1 MSENLLL
8 FFGRL
13 HPLLVHLPIGILML
27 AICLHFLARRPK
39 FASFGLLMPVLW
51 FAGAVSAVL
60 ACVAGF
66 LLKLSGGYD
75 QGSVDTHQYLGIG
88 LAISSV
94 LLVVFG
100 NKAIFKKLQTPAVLV
115 VIILLTAT
123 GHYGG
128 NLTHGDD
135 YLTQPV
141 YALIGKGPGKK
152 ERPPI
157 TNVNEA
163 LVYQDLVEPV
173 LEQKCWQ
180 CHSSKKQKGDLRLDT
195 EEYLLKGG
203 ENGEILVAGNAD
215 KSDLYKRLVLPL
227 NHDDRMPPKGK
238 PQLTEAEVQLIHWWI
253 TAGKGDFKKKVAQV
267 DKDQNIDEIIA
278 EVSQRSGQNTE
289 STQPSEIPDVKVAPA
304 NPEHVRQ
311 LQNKGVVL
319 MPVAKDSPF
328 LTANLV
334 NAKSFSNADMQL
346 LANLREQILWLDMS
360 GSTISDAGLQ
370 PLAGFKNLTR
380 LSLDNTA
387 VTDAGLKHLAPLT
400 NLHYLNLYGTQ
411 VSDAGLKSL
420 TACKSLKSLYLWQTQ
435 VTPQGVA
442 ALQKARG
449 NGLHV
454 NFQST
459 TDTTGTL

>member
-1 MSENLLL
+1 MSENLVL

-27 AICLHFLARRPK
+27 AICLHFLARRPT
-39 FASFGLLMPVLW
+39 FATINPLMPVLW
-51 FAGAVSAVL
+51 FAGAVSAIL

-75 QGSVDTHQYLGIG
+75 PEAVDAHQYAGIA
-88 LAISSV
+88 LAVFAILLV
-94 LLVVFG
+94 LLR
-100 NKAIFKKLQTPAVLV
+100 NKAFFKKLQTPAVLAV
-115 VIILLTAT
+115 LILLTAT

-141 YALIGKGPGKK
+141 YAIIGKSPGKK
-152 ERPPI
+152 VRPPI
-157 TNVNEA
+157 KNVNEA

-195 EEYLLKGG
+195 QENLLKGG

-253 TAGKGDFKKKVAQV
+253 TAGKGDFTKKVAQV
-267 DKDQNIDEIIA
+267 AKDPAINEIIA
-278 EVSQRSGQNTE
+278 EVSLGSGQTSE

-311 LQNKGVVL
+311 LQSKGVVL

-328 LTANLV
+328 LTVNLV
-334 NAKSFSNADMQL
+334 NATNFSDADMQL

-360 GSTISDAGLQ
+360 ETNITDKGL
-370 PLAGFKNLTR
+370 PLLAGFKNLTR

-387 VTDAGLKHLAPLT
+387 ITDAGLQHLAALT
-400 NLHYLNLYGTQ
+400 NLHYLNLYGTKI
-411 VSDAGLKSL
+411 SDKGLKSL
-420 TACKSLKSLYLWQTQ
+420 TACKKLKSLYLWQTG

-442 ALQKARG
+442 ALQQARG
-449 NGLHV
+449 TQLAI
-454 NFQST
+454 NFQPAS
-459 TDTTGTL
+459 DTSGTL

>member
-1 MSENLLL
+1 MSENLIL

-13 HPLLVHLPIGILML
+13 HPLLVHLPIGILLL
-27 AICLHFLARRPK
+27 AVCLHFLGRRTA
-39 FASFGLLMPVLW
+39 FAFIVPLMPVLW

-60 ACVAGF
+60 ACLAGF

-75 QGSVDTHQYLGIG
+75 EGAVDTHQYLGIA
-88 LAISSV
+88 LAIFSV
-94 LLVVFG
+94 LLFLFRSKAVF
-100 NKAIFKKLQTPAVLV
+100 KRLQTPAVLV
-115 VIILLTAT
+115 VLILLSAT

-128 NLTHGDD
+128 NLTHGED

-141 YALIGKGPGKK
+141 YAIIGKSPGKK
-152 ERPPI
+152 VRPPI

-195 EEYLLKGG
+195 KEHLLKGG
-203 ENGEILVAGNAD
+203 ENGQILVAGNAE

-238 PQLTEAEVQLIHWWI
+238 PQLSEAEVQLIHWWI
-253 TAGKGDFKKKVAQV
+253 TKGKGDFTKKVAQV
-267 DKDQNIDEIIA
+267 EKDKVIDEIIA
-278 EVSQRSGQNTE
+278 EVSQGGEPGE
-289 STQPSEIPDVKVAPA
+289 STGTSEIPDVKVSLADPA
-304 NPEHVRQ
+304 QIKQ
-311 LQNKGVVL
+311 LQQKGVVL
-319 MPVAKDSPF
+319 TPLAKGSPF

-334 NAKSFSNADMQL
+334 NASNFSDTDMLL
-346 LANLREQILWLDMS
+346 LAKLSEQVVWLDMS
-360 GSTISDAGLQ
+360 QANISDKGLQ
-370 PLAGFKNLTR
+370 PIAKFKNLTR

-387 VTDAGLKHLAPLT
+387 VTDAGLKHLEPLT
-400 NLHYLNLYGTQ
+400 NLRYLNLYGTK
-411 VSDAGLKSL
+411 VTDTGLKSL
-420 TACKSLKSLYLWQTQ
+420 TACKSLKALYLWQTQ

-449 NGLHV
+449 
-454 NFQST
+454 
-459 TDTTGTL
+459 TDLDINYQNASDTSGTL